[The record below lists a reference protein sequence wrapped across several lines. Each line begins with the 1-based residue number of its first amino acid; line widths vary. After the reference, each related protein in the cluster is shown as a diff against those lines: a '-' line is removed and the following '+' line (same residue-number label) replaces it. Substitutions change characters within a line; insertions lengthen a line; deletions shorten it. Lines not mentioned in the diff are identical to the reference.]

1 MDRTLADC
9 SDPSCNLPKNKRT
22 LMKRTYEAPEL
33 DPIEIAA
40 EQGFASSMPW
50 YDEAGTGDFNY
61 GIDDDETWG

>member
-1 MDRTLADC
+1 
-9 SDPSCNLPKNKRT
+9 
-22 LMKRTYEAPEL
+22 MKRTYEAPKL